1 MRSLVKTTILSVSLL
16 AGVAA
21 VAHAQSNVA
30 ALPPGAA
37 PAPVVAP
44 VGPPPSPQYVGPA
57 PGQGWYAKEQE
68 TEARMQPSP
77 QYVGPSPGQG
87 WYSKEQQSG
96 TVAPSP
102 AWIGPRA
109 N

>member
-1 MRSLVKTTILSVSLL
+1 MSSLVKTAILSVSLL
-16 AGVAA
+16 AGVAS

-30 ALPPGAA
+30 ALPPGAG
-37 PAPVVAP
+37 PAPMVAP
-44 VGPPPSPQYVGPA
+44 VGPAPSPQYVGPG
-57 PGQGWYAKEQE
+57 PGQGWYPKEQQTEAAYQPSPEWVGPKPGTGWYAKEQH
-68 TEARMQPSP
+68 
-77 QYVGPSPGQG
+77 
-87 WYSKEQQSG
+87 SG

>member
-37 PAPVVAP
+37 PSAAVAP
-44 VGPPPSPQYVGPA
+44 VGPA
-57 PGQGWYAKEQE
+57 
-68 TEARMQPSP
+68 PSP

-87 WYSKEQQSG
+87 WYAKEKETEARMQPSPEWQGPKPGNGWYAKEQQ
-96 TVAPSP
+96 TQAVAPSP
-102 AWIGPRA
+102 AYVGPRP

>member
-1 MRSLVKTTILSVSLL
+1 MRALVKTTVMSLTLL

-21 VAHAQSNVA
+21 AAHAQSNVA

-37 PAPVVAP
+37 PAVAP
-44 VGPPPSPQYVGPA
+44 VGPAASAEWVGPK
-57 PGQGWYAKEQE
+57 PGQGWYAKEQ
-68 TEARMQPSP
+68 
-77 QYVGPSPGQG
+77 
-87 WYSKEQQSG
+87 QSNA
-96 TVAPSP
+96 VPPSP

>member
-44 VGPPPSPQYVGPA
+44 VGPAPSPQYVGPA
-57 PGQGWYAKEQE
+57 PGQGWYGKEQE
-68 TEARMQPSP
+68 TEARMQLSPEWIGPKASSGFYPREQTTQAVVPSP
-77 QYVGPSPGQG
+77 AYVGPRP
-87 WYSKEQQSG
+87 
-96 TVAPSP
+96 
-102 AWIGPRA
+102 